1 MPAFTDH
8 DQLRQFVEKTV
19 QSTPV
24 FDVHTHL
31 YPPSFGSLGLWG
43 IDELVTYHYLIAE
56 VFRFSSVTPEAYWA
70 LSKTEQADLI
80 WGKVFLNHT
89 PVSEAARGV
98 VKVIKD
104 FGFDPTARSLEEV
117 RRFFAAQEPLAHA
130 LRVMNMAA
138 VSDLVMTNDP
148 FNPEEATMWKAKT
161 SRHPRFHA
169 ALRLDPL
176 INDLARSYSYL
187 QAEGF
192 EVSGDL
198 SGRSAAEAR
207 RFLDEWIAR
216 MNPVYLAVSLPPNL
230 TYGDDSLRSRVIRD
244 VVLPTAAAHHL
255 PFAMMIGV
263 VKRANPSL
271 RDAGDSLG
279 HANIRVLERLCVENP
294 GVRFLV
300 SMLSRE
306 NQHEL
311 CVSARKFA
319 NLMPFG
325 CWWFL
330 NNPSIVAEI
339 TSERLELLGTSFIPQ
354 HSDARILEQMIYKW
368 AHSRHVIANCLVD
381 AYAALRRDGYP
392 LTEDQVEKD
401 VQRLFSGNF
410 REWVNLPPSV
420 SVSV

>member
-1 MPAFTDH
+1 MPVFTD
-8 DQLRQFVEKTV
+8 DQQMRQFVAATV

-31 YPPSFGSLGLWG
+31 YPPSFGPLGLWG

-56 VFRFSSVTPEAYWA
+56 VFRFSSATPAAYWA
-70 LSKTEQADLI
+70 LSKKAQADLI
-80 WGKVFLNHT
+80 WENIFIKHT

-98 VKVIKD
+98 VKVIKE
-104 FGFDPTARSLEEV
+104 FGFDPAARDLSEV
-117 RRFFAAQEPLAHA
+117 RRFFAAQEPLPHA
-130 LRVMNMAA
+130 ERVMDMAG

-148 FNPEEATMWKAKT
+148 FNSQEAAMWKGNMP
-161 SRHPRFHA
+161 RHPRFHA
-169 ALRLDPL
+169 ALRMDPL
-176 INDLARSYSYL
+176 INDLAHSYKQL
-187 QAEGF
+187 QAEGY
-192 EVSGDL
+192 EVDARL
-198 SGRSAAEAR
+198 SGRSVAEAR
-207 RFLDEWIAR
+207 RFLDDWITR
-216 MNPVYLAVSLPPNL
+216 MQPLYMAVSLPPDL
-230 TYGDDSLRSRVIRD
+230 TYGDDSLRSRVIHD
-244 VVLPTAAAHHL
+244 VVLPTAAAHRL

-263 VKRANPSL
+263 IKRANPVL

-279 HANIRVLERLCVENP
+279 HANIRVLERFCVENP

-354 HSDARILEQMIYKW
+354 HSDARILEQMVYKW
-368 AHSRHVIANCLVD
+368 AHSRHVISNCLVE
-381 AYAALRRDGYP
+381 AYAALRHDGYP
-392 LTEDQVEKD
+392 LASEQVQHDIE
-401 VQRLFSGNF
+401 RLFQGNF
-410 REWVNLPPSV
+410 REWVHLPPATK
-420 SVSV
+420 